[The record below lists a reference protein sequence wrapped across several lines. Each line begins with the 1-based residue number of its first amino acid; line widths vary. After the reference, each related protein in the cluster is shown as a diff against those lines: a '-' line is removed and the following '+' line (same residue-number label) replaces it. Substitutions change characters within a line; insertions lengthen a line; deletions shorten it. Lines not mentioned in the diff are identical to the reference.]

1 LKEWIMADLAYIG
14 GGIGAALTIVGAA
27 YGISKLASTA
37 LEGGARQPE
46 VAGHLRIS
54 MIIAAAL
61 IEGLGF
67 FALVICLLLALKEPV
82 AATHAAGGD
91 QAKPAAQGSAIPGR

>member
-1 LKEWIMADLAYIG
+1 MGVSLAFLAAG
-14 GGIGAALTIVGAA
+14 FGAALTIIGAA
-27 YGISKLASTA
+27 YGISKIAQTA

-46 VAGHLRIS
+46 VVGHLRIS

-67 FALVICLLLALKEPV
+67 FALVVCLLLATKE
-82 AATHAAGGD
+82 
-91 QAKPAAQGSAIPGR
+91 AKETPAQHSMARPAAFGAEVPGSVG

>member
-1 LKEWIMADLAYIG
+1 MADLAHIAG
-14 GGIGAALTIVGAA
+14 GFGAALTIIGAA
-27 YGISKLASTA
+27 YGISKLGTTA
-37 LEGGARQPE
+37 LDGGARQPE

-67 FALVICLLLALKEPV
+67 FALVICLLCALKPV
-82 AATHAAGGD
+82 SAEKAGGGGHEE
-91 QAKPAAQGSAIPGR
+91 KPAAAAQEHPEPAK

>member
-1 LKEWIMADLAYIG
+1 MTDLAHIA
-14 GGIGAALTIVGAA
+14 GGIGAALTIIGAA
-27 YGISKLASTA
+27 YGISRLGATA
-37 LEGGARQPE
+37 LDGGARQPE

-67 FALVICLLLALKEPV
+67 FALVICLLLALKPV
-82 AATHAAGGD
+82 AAEAGG
-91 QAKPAAQGSAIPGR
+91 AGASHEPAAPTAMEHPGLK